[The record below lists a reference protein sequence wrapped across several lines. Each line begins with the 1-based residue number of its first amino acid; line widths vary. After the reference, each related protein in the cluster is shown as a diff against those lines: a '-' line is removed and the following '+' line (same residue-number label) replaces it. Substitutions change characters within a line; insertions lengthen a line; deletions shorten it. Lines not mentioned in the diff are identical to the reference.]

1 MKIGSYLI
9 EGASDILLAH
19 TDKEGGEPE
28 LLVDHSNLVSGYA
41 EKLWKENGL
50 GGAVTRIV
58 VKIKLKI
65 KGDEEFLSQ
74 VARQWI
80 IRWFKQAIYLHDIG
94 KINPVYQ
101 RKKLHNLK
109 IKKLSLTGDSTHA
122 LLSALLYLDIHLT
135 ELDTAIFSDNS
146 RKDRIIKSFMK
157 HILYVFAYTI
167 SRHHTYLGN
176 VEDMDGEDTEFE
188 RQLAILEA
196 SLCKSPDYLYYYQYK
211 ERILS
216 VSNTTSNKLA
226 KKSNKRLSN
235 RHSPFSFYILAK
247 LLYSTMV
254 ASDFYA
260 TQEFNTG
267 EPIKFKYFDE
277 ENKLQPLLDAF
288 HNTSIYR
295 GVETF
300 RQNPESSAIIPINK
314 LRSALFDETEKQLL
328 SNLNEHLYYLEAP
341 TGAGKTYM
349 SINLGLKLLNSGLEL
364 NKLLYIFPFNA
375 LIDQTKEMLDKIFP
389 PELQLENRMMVVNSV
404 TPIVTD
410 KELLGGYANGNRD
423 PEPEIDYK
431 LELLQRQMLQ
441 YPVTL
446 TSHVNF
452 FNYLF
457 GIGRE
462 SNLAFTHLC
471 NSVIILDEIQS
482 YKNGIW
488 KEIIHFLYHFSEMMN
503 IKVIIMSA
511 TLPKLD
517 WLLETQEVKTCSL
530 VKNRDLYF
538 QNPLFRN
545 RVQLHFELLEK
556 GIINEDV
563 LLAEVQGKLAERKQ
577 AKEST
582 RLFIEFINKRM
593 ARTFYQRLQLLNFDC
608 PVFELTG
615 DDSSLVRKE
624 VLKQLGK
631 NENGEFYRPNVIVIA
646 TQVIEAGVDIDM
658 DIGFKDIS
666 ILDSEEQFLGR
677 INRSC
682 LRGNCHAYFFNMFQ
696 ATKIYRNDCRTEY
709 NLMAGEYQK
718 ILLDKDFSSF
728 YKLVM
733 DKINEIR
740 KKANLENWSYFSKV
754 VQELEFEKIEQEMKL
769 ITDKHYTL
777 FIDYHLTYLNEA
789 GKKEELY
796 GDVVWE
802 EFKDLITDK
811 KMDYAERIIKLSIIR
826 QKMSYFTYNYGA
838 QSNGNLDG
846 PNYYTDSVGNIYY
859 VSDGERFMEID
870 ENTGTKKF
878 NSQAYRGEEDSQLL

>member
-1 MKIGSYLI
+1 
-9 EGASDILLAH
+9 
-19 TDKEGGEPE
+19 
-28 LLVDHSNLVSGYA
+28 
-41 EKLWKENGL
+41 
-50 GGAVTRIV
+50 
-58 VKIKLKI
+58 
-65 KGDEEFLSQ
+65 
-74 VARQWI
+74 
-80 IRWFKQAIYLHDIG
+80 
-94 KINPVYQ
+94 
-101 RKKLHNLK
+101 
-109 IKKLSLTGDSTHA
+109 
-122 LLSALLYLDIHLT
+122 
-135 ELDTAIFSDNS
+135 
-146 RKDRIIKSFMK
+146 
-157 HILYVFAYTI
+157 
-167 SRHHTYLGN
+167 
-176 VEDMDGEDTEFE
+176 
-188 RQLAILEA
+188 
-196 SLCKSPDYLYYYQYK
+196 
-211 ERILS
+211 
-216 VSNTTSNKLA
+216 
-226 KKSNKRLSN
+226 
-235 RHSPFSFYILAK
+235 
-247 LLYSTMV
+247 MV

-260 TQEFNTG
+260 TQEFDTG
-267 EPIKFKYFDE
+267 EKIKFKYFNE

-288 HNTSIYR
+288 RNTSIYC
-295 GVETF
+295 GIETF
-300 RQNPESSAIIPINK
+300 RENPESSKITPINK
-314 LRSALFDETEKQLL
+314 LRSALFDETEKQLI

-349 SINLGLKLLNSGLEL
+349 SINLGLNLLHSELDL

-375 LIDQTKEMLDKIFP
+375 LIDQTKETLDKIFP
-389 PELQLENRMMVVNSV
+389 NELQRDNRMTVVNSV
-404 TPIVTD
+404 TPIVTK
-410 KELLGGYANGNRD
+410 KELLGGCANGNKD
-423 PEPEIDYK
+423 SETEIDYK

-488 KEIIHFLYHFSEMMN
+488 KEIIYFLYHFSEILN

-517 WLLETQEVKTCSL
+517 WLLELKEVKTCSL

-556 GIINEDV
+556 GVIDEEV
-563 LLAEVQGKLAERKQ
+563 LLAEVQSKLAERKQ
-577 AKEST
+577 ARKST

-593 ARTFYQRLQLLNFDC
+593 ARKFYQRLQLLKFDC

-624 VLKQLGK
+624 ILKQLGK
-631 NENGEFYRPNVIVIA
+631 NEKGELYRSDVIVIA

-682 LRGNCHAYFFNMFQ
+682 LREDCHAYFFNMFK

-709 NLMAGEYQK
+709 NLMAEEYQK
-718 ILLDKDFSSF
+718 ILLDKNFSSF

-733 DKINEIR
+733 DKINELR
-740 KKANLENWSYFSKV
+740 KKANLENWSYFSNV
-754 VQELEFEKIEQEMKL
+754 VQELNFKKIEQQMQL

-777 FIDYHLTYLNEA
+777 FIDYHLTYLNED
-789 GKKEELY
+789 GEKEELY
-796 GDVVWE
+796 GDVVWQ

-811 KMDYAERIIKLSIIR
+811 KMDYAERIVKLSIIKR
-826 QKMSYFTYNYGA
+826 KMSYFTYNYGV
-838 QSNGNLDG
+838 QSDYNLDE
-846 PNYYTDSVGNIYY
+846 PNYYTDLVGNIYY

-878 NSQAYRGEEDSQLL
+878 NSQAYRGEEDSRLL